1 MHVIRNTRTGELV
14 FIDHSSTPAPL
25 PGEAVYRAFDAA
37 TMQVGWTDK
46 PYVPV
51 HFDIDDAGRI
61 VELSLDEAAAAGRYA
76 LPPSQKLSSGRVVDK
91 TEQELVDE
99 GILKLDDL
107 KSHAIE
113 GFSDLAFRARR
124 AILPDYRLQNALLG
138 IYDDA
143 TAADYKATVQAFRD
157 EFYRLKGLV
166 EEARDVESLRK
177 IAPEFPHQVV
187 PAAAGR
193 KPSGGRRA
201 KQ

>member
-1 MHVIRNTRTGELV
+1 MHVIRNTRTGEVV
-14 FIDHSSTPAPL
+14 FIDHSATPAPL
-25 PGEAVYRAFDAA
+25 PGEAVYGPFDAA

-51 HFDIDDAGRI
+51 HFDIDADGHI
-61 VELSLDEAAAAGRYA
+61 VELSLDEAAVAGRHA
-76 LPPSQKLSSGRVVDK
+76 LPPTQKLLNGRIVDK
-91 TEQELVDE
+91 TEHELVDE

-107 KSHAIE
+107 KRHALE

-138 IYDDA
+138 IYDNA

-157 EFYRLKGLV
+157 EFYRLKGLI
-166 EEARDVESLRK
+166 EDAKDVESLRK
-177 IAPEFPHQVV
+177 IVPEFPTQMVS
-187 PAAAGR
+187 AADR
-193 KPSGGRRA
+193 KPGGKRRA